1 MNVKKILAIA
11 LAASIPLQGAGYVA
25 YAQGTS
31 QVDPEFMSKL
41 EAALEQRPELVLM
54 AAQRAQQRA
63 QVEQQNRMNEMA
75 ADVRVELA
83 KADNPGYVIGNPQG
97 SATFI
102 EFLDYRCGYCKRA
115 HDEVETLVNTN
126 PEARVVLVMRP
137 ILGPQSET
145 LARFAMAAGEQG
157 KFKQAHD
164 YLYENT
170 VEANDAGLQAAASAL
185 GLNWARIQS
194 DMTGA
199 TVTSRL
205 AENNRIADE
214 LNVTGTPLF
223 VTPKRVIPGA
233 TTADDLKTDI
243 G

>member
-11 LAASIPLQGAGYVA
+11 LAVSIPFQGAGYVA
-25 YAQGTS
+25 YAQSAT

-63 QVEQQNRMNEMA
+63 QAQQQAQMNEMA
-75 ADVRVELA
+75 GNVRVELA

-97 SATFI
+97 ASTFI

-115 HDEVETLVNTN
+115 HDEVETLLSQN
-126 PEARVVLVMRP
+126 PEARVVVVMRP

-164 YLYENT
+164 YLYTNT

-185 GLNWARIQS
+185 GLNWNKVKA

-199 TVTSRL
+199 AVTKRL

-223 VTPKRVIPGA
+223 VTPTRVIPGA
-233 TTADDLKTDI
+233 TTAEDLKADL